1 MFDIPYLSAQSSE
14 ALRALNNAFAKET
27 SFLDEADWVRLTGR
41 ARFAFATPEAFVIG
55 FDQDADYDSPNF
67 LWFRDRYERF
77 AYVDRIVVAD
87 TAHGKG
93 LGRALYEK
101 LFAEAKAAG
110 YPCVMAEVNTN
121 PPNPGSLT
129 FHAKMGFEA
138 VGEVTLSPQKSV
150 RYFARTL

>member
-1 MFDIPYLSAQSSE
+1 MTEITDLSTQSSA
-14 ALRALNNAFAKET
+14 ALNALNNAFAKET
-27 SFLDEADWVRLTGR
+27 SFLDAADWARLTSM
-41 ARFAFATPEAFVIG
+41 ARFAFATSEAFVIA

-87 TAHGKG
+87 SAHGKG
-93 LGRALYEK
+93 LGRALYET
-101 LFAEAKAAG
+101 LFAAAKAAG
-110 YPCVMAEVNTN
+110 YPCLMAEVNTN
-121 PPNPGSLT
+121 PPNPGSLS

-138 VGEVTLSPQKSV
+138 VGDVIFSPEKSV